1 MCNKVDLLA
10 RLQRIVPVR
19 TGMIDYDYC
28 RRWLV
33 FFAFPFP
40 APGTSIRYQTIT
52 YNTAD
57 RTSKKIQYYA
67 ATIYCARVIR
77 LLDSDAHIYQ
87 SLKRGK

>member
-1 MCNKVDLLA
+1 MI
-10 RLQRIVPVR
+10 IVGV
-19 TGMIDYDYC
+19 G
-28 RRWLV
+28 W
-33 FFAFPFP
+33 FSSPFP
-40 APGTSIRYQTIT
+40 SPHLVQVFGIRRLPGT